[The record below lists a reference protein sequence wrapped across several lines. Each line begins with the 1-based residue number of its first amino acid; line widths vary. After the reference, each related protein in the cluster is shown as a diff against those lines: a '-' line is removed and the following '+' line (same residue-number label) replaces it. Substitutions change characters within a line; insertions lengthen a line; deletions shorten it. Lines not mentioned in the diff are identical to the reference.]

1 MCCALV
7 LWLNISVEE
16 GSSFLGSV
24 TFGGSAVAPGGALR
38 CRVAVGGG
46 GYSAFISEGQS
57 RVGSPEPPP
66 PLAQGFPLGPPLA
79 ALETVSVVSVFGS
92 LSVMCLGVIFLCV
105 SYCGEPALGLWKLSV
120 YVFHQ
125 VWVDLSCQFSSCF
138 PCPSFPGSQACA
150 CGTFIAPFSDSA
162 VFKASHRHAATSL
175 QLPLPPQSLLFPF
188 PGFPPDGSV

>member
-1 MCCALV
+1 MG
-7 LWLNISVEE
+7 N
-16 GSSFLGSV
+16 
-24 TFGGSAVAPGGALR
+24 
-38 CRVAVGGG
+38 
-46 GYSAFISEGQS
+46 
-57 RVGSPEPPP
+57 PEPPP

-125 VWVDLSCQFSSCF
+125 LWVDLSCQFSSCF

-162 VFKASHRHAATSL
+162 VFKASLLSHCHAATSL
-175 QLPLPPQSLLFPF
+175 LSFGSLLSPCCFPSQDFHLMVLCSFPF
-188 PGFPPDGSV
+188 SARRPLFIHYEYVFFLALRAWLQ